1 MSPSNT
7 WKYELEVASF
17 FAIWKPNQAVWTF
30 DQIILKKAHMRL
42 MYKWI
47 SDITTLLQYN
57 RVTSLEQLSLAEFS
71 GEWYG
76 THPMINI
83 Q

>member
-1 MSPSNT
+1 
-7 WKYELEVASF
+7 
-17 FAIWKPNQAVWTF
+17 
-30 DQIILKKAHMRL
+30 MRL

-76 THPMINI
+76 ARPMINKI
-83 Q
+83 IDLLIYFASCNLICNQNGPQKHQRTKYSH